1 MKQVITINSFLR
13 SLRKLWSLL
22 IVIPILLIVVTL
34 AVSALW
40 LKPIYTSSTQVLV
53 TTATK
58 GDEMPSFEE
67 IRTSIQ
73 LGNTFSTTLGSART
87 MQGVIDKYKLNK
99 NATELAKQ
107 VKVTSS
113 ENSLVYKITVTDSDP
128 GKIEQLTNGIAEVS
142 QKDFAKLFKSTKMV
156 ILEKASAPAEVSNLI
171 KYILAGLFGIVLA
184 FVIVI
189 LQASYDNTIRH
200 KTAIDELELT
210 FLGDMPFIKGDME

>member
-22 IVIPILLIVVTL
+22 IVIPLLLIVVTL
-34 AVSALW
+34 AVSTLW

-67 IRTSIQ
+67 IKTSIQ

-99 NATELAKQ
+99 TAAELAKQ

-113 ENSLVYKITVTDSDP
+113 ENSLVYKITVTDSNP
-128 GKIEQLTNGIAEVS
+128 RKIEKLTNGIVEVS

-156 ILEKASAPAEVSNLI
+156 ILEKASVPAKVSNLI

-200 KTAIDELELT
+200 KTAIDELKLT

>member
-34 AVSALW
+34 AVSTLW

-73 LGNTFSTTLGSART
+73 LGYTFSTTLG
-87 MQGVIDKYKLNK
+87 
-99 NATELAKQ
+99 
-107 VKVTSS
+107 
-113 ENSLVYKITVTDSDP
+113 
-128 GKIEQLTNGIAEVS
+128 
-142 QKDFAKLFKSTKMV
+142 
-156 ILEKASAPAEVSNLI
+156 
-171 KYILAGLFGIVLA
+171 
-184 FVIVI
+184 
-189 LQASYDNTIRH
+189 
-200 KTAIDELELT
+200 
-210 FLGDMPFIKGDME
+210 